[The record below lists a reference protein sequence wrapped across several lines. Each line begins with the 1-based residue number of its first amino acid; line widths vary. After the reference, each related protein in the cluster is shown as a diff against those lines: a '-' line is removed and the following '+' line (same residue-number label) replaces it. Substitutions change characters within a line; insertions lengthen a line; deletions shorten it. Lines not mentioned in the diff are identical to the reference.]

1 MADTQSVQVREL
13 RPYMRWSV
21 VVRSSANARSTS
33 EVEDEPRLRRSFAV
47 RRVFLRLVLAARL
60 DGKPKTAYKKRD
72 KCQMQ
77 MERVFCLLFFF
88 CNHKIVLQLSYTCI
102 IYSKYTAYIRVLRNV
117 GVS

>member
-1 MADTQSVQVREL
+1 MADTQSVEVREL

-33 EVEDEPRLRRSFAV
+33 EVEDEPRLRGSFAV
-47 RRVFLRLVLAARL
+47 RRVFYGLSWL
-60 DGKPKTAYKKRD
+60 DGKPETAYMKRD

-102 IYSKYTAYIRVLRNV
+102 IYSKYTAYIRVLYV
-117 GVS
+117 T